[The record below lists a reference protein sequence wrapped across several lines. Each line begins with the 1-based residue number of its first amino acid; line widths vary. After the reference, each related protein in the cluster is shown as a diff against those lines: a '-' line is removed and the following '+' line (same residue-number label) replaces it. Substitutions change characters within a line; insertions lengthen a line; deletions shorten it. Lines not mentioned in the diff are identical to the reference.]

1 MDLILIIHLHNIH
14 LVMIL
19 ITDYKWGYL
28 HNIHLLFNLVFNL
41 SLNIK
46 QTKLY
51 INKLILHK
59 EAILKDMILFK
70 LQTTVKIL
78 RF

>member
-41 SLNIK
+41 K

-70 LQTTVKIL
+70 LQTTGKIL